1 MKHLYQT
8 AVVMLLVSAAALP
21 GGVAAQ
27 RILYVDAGA
36 SGADD
41 GSVWAD
47 AFNDL
52 QAALA
57 EAVEGDEIWVAEG
70 LYQPVV
76 PVDSANVTDVERD
89 ATFALKNGVAIYG
102 GFASTETRRDE
113 RNMEA
118 FATILSGDLLGN
130 DNDILD
136 IDEPTRAENSY
147 HVVRA
152 GVGVGATTV
161 LDGFTIT
168 AGNANLLPPRVEDK
182 GGGFYGL
189 GTGPTDVPQPML
201 RNVVFTANT
210 ARFGGGMGN
219 TFASPTVINAVFIDN
234 VAAVDGGGIHN
245 FWSASLLKG
254 IVFRNNI
261 AEGRGG
267 GSSPVGLGGGLYQS
281 RGGGHLT
288 NITFVN
294 NMAVRGGGMYT
305 VVDKSVVANTLF
317 LGNQADEAGGGMYND
332 AFACEDCNL
341 VIINVVF
348 SGNRTLGTVFRG
360 GGGIYNF
367 RADLILRNVTF
378 SGNTAANEGGAIHNV
393 NSTPT
398 LFNTI
403 LWGNRAARAGNQI
416 FNRNSLVAPP
426 EVFFSII
433 EGGVPEGTNDGGNN
447 LDADPFFVDADGPDD
462 IPGTDDD
469 DLRLLAGSPAIDA
482 GLNSAV
488 VNDYLDFDL
497 DGDTSEPLTV
507 DLDGHVRIYDGGIG
521 EAIVDLGAYEFGAPP
536 VVLVAVEDPAPA
548 LAEAPLFLAAY
559 PNPFRGQATLRYALP
574 VTGRV
579 VMKVYDMLGRE
590 IITLVDAILPAG
602 THEVRFEAPHL
613 ASGLYL
619 YHLEAAGRTATR
631 KMLLVK

>member
-1 MKHLYQT
+1 MKHLYQV
-8 AVVMLLVSAAALP
+8 AVVMLLVSAAAVP

-41 GSVWAD
+41 GSAWAD
-47 AFNDL
+47 AFTDL

-70 LYQPVV
+70 LYKPVV
-76 PVDSANVTDVERD
+76 PADSANVTGHERA
-89 ATFALKNGVAIYG
+89 ATFGLKNGVAIYG
-102 GFASTETRRDE
+102 GFAGTETSRDE
-113 RNMEA
+113 RDMQA
-118 FATILSGDLLGN
+118 HPTILSGDLLGN
-130 DNDILD
+130 DNDTLNV
-136 IDEPTRAENSY
+136 DEPTRAENSY
-147 HVVRA
+147 HVVRSGTSIDSTA
-152 GVGVGATTV
+152 V

-168 AGNANLLPPRVEDK
+168 AGNANTLPPQIDDK
-182 GGGFYGL
+182 GGGLYIL
-189 GTGPTDVPQPML
+189 GGGQGNFPQPTV

-219 TFASPTVINAVFIDN
+219 TFASPTVTNAVFIDN

-245 FWSASLLKG
+245 FLSAAIFRD
-254 IVFRNNI
+254 IVFRNNK
-261 AEGRGG
+261 AE
-267 GSSPVGLGGGLYQS
+267 GLGGGLHQN
-281 RGGGHLT
+281 RGAANVT
-288 NITFVN
+288 NVTFIDN
-294 NMAVRGGGMYT
+294 KAARGGGMYT
-305 VVDKSVVANTLF
+305 VLDNSVVANTLF

-332 AFACEDCNL
+332 AFNCDECVIA
-341 VIINVVF
+341 IINVVF
-348 SGNRTLGTVFRG
+348 SGNRTLDTVFRG

-367 RADLILRNVTF
+367 RADLLLWNVTF

-393 NSTPT
+393 NSSPM
-398 LFNTI
+398 LVNTI
-403 LWGNRAARAGNQI
+403 LWGNRAAMAGNQI

-426 EVFFSII
+426 DVSFSIV

-462 IPGTDDD
+462 IPGTGDD

-482 GLNSAV
+482 GINSAV
-488 VNDYLDFDL
+488 PNDYLDFDL

-507 DLDGHVRIYDGGIG
+507 DLDGHVRIHDGGIG

-536 VVLVAVEDPAPA
+536 VVAVAVEDPAPA
-548 LAEAPLFLAAY
+548 LSEAPLFLAAY

-574 VTGRV
+574 ATGRV

-590 IITLVDAILPAG
+590 IVTLIDAILPAG